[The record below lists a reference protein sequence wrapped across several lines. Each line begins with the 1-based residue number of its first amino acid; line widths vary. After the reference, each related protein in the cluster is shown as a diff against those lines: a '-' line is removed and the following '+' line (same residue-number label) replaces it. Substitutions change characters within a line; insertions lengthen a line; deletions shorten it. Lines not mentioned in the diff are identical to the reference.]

1 MKRTQTMNTSMN
13 FYRTLMGMT
22 EARRADVVPIKVAP
36 AGASE
41 SPKPDPEVCSGS
53 KPRRR
58 FTAAYKLRI
67 LQKADACTEPG
78 QIGALLRREGIYS
91 SNLTTWRKQREKG
104 ILDSLAPKKRGRKQ
118 MEKNPLSD
126 AVAKLQKE
134 NQRLKDKLNKAEM
147 IIEVQKKISE
157 ILGLSP
163 LNEGDI

>member
-1 MKRTQTMNTSMN
+1 MYFPSKLPLREHRCHPNRT
-13 FYRTLMGMT
+13 
-22 EARRADVVPIKVAP
+22 
-36 AGASE
+36 
-41 SPKPDPEVCSGS
+41 PKLCSGS

-78 QIGALLRREGIYS
+78 QIGALLRKEGIYS